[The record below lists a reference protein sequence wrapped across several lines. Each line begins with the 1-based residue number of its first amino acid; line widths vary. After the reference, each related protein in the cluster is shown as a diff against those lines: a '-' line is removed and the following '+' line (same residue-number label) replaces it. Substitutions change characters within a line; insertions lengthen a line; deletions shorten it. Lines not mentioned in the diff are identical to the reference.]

1 MPTYSAKADRQ
12 ARGLEGEISLFKNSG
27 TLLPIVHSILELIKS
42 HDMVL
47 ATGHVSTTESIAL
60 VSEARDISIQRV
72 VVTQGT
78 HSLCRTE
85 RGMTVED
92 MRTLAGMGAFIEHCL
107 HVVMPTTHRMKP
119 KDLAKAILDVGHE
132 KCI

>member
-12 ARGLEGEISLFKNSG
+12 ARGLEGGISLFKNSG

-78 HSLCRTE
+78 THY
-85 RGMTVED
+85 
-92 MRTLAGMGAFIEHCL
+92 
-107 HVVMPTTHRMKP
+107 VVLKG
-119 KDLAKAILDVGHE
+119 V
-132 KCI
+132 